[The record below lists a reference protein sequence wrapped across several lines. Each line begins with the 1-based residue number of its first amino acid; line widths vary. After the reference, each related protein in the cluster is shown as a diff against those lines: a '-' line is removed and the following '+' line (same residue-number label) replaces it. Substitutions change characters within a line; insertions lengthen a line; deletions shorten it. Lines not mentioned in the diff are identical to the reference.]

1 MPSISFFPSTIPMK
15 NSKESTHTSLRTLL
29 IITVLFMLN
38 PGAIYAGEA
47 YSNAYGYVDLGLPS
61 GTLWAT
67 CNVGANSPE
76 EYGDYFAWGETEPQ
90 EDNAYSWSSYKYAV
104 HNSQKLTKY
113 CYLIDYGNDG
123 FTDTLTELELSDD
136 AAFVNWGGD
145 WRMPSYEQWT
155 ELREKCTWTWTEQ
168 SNVKGYKVEGPN
180 GNSIFLPSNGAILDG
195 TSMYVGSYGTYWART
210 LSDDVPCDAWYL
222 YFNSDEAEMDGAG
235 GNRSGGLGI
244 RPVRSVVEATCAE
257 VNAGPD
263 GVTYRV
269 TGRVKSIVN
278 TTYGNWYLEDET
290 GELYIYGTVDASG
303 NYPRSSSLDGFGII
317 VGETVTVQGPK
328 KTYAGTPELV
338 DVVVVQ
344 PLMLLSENRININYK
359 AIDATVNLY
368 SAGDSYE
375 VEIPEGVT
383 WVTVKEQTQ
392 GMYPSVTLHI
402 DENKGQSRVAAVTF
416 STTVDGKQY
425 SVMVTIT
432 QHPYFFT
439 ATTVEGVELTYQVR
453 SDSPKTC
460 YLAGFGE
467 DMYSY
472 YPAVDTLTAGHV
484 TVPSEANGY
493 AVLGIDGRAFMGCS
507 ELTGVTISEGIT
519 IINIDAF
526 KGCTKLAEINF
537 PSHLTDMSANV
548 FDDTP
553 WFASQPDG
561 VLYISN
567 LLYTYKG
574 EMPANTEI
582 QVAESCTSISLGA
595 FQGQTN
601 LTAIE
606 LPTGLERI
614 GSYAFSQSGI
624 RRVVIPENC
633 QTIYTRAFAQCSDLE
648 SLIILGN
655 TRVEGNGTFSLCP
668 NLTEI
673 HLFSNEPI
681 YANVNAFYY
690 YSFDRND
697 QSIYERVTLYV
708 PQGARA
714 AYQSVAPWSY
724 FQKIVEMG
732 EPIDPIAID
741 EAHFP
746 DANFRA
752 FVASAD
758 IDTDQDGS
766 LSADELFAVTMM
778 NVEEKSIESL
788 KGIENFTALR
798 QLRCSNNQLKELD
811 ISKNTALTWLNCTN
825 NQLTTLDVSNNVL
838 LTGINCWTNQLT
850 SLDVSQNTRLTM
862 LYCYDNQLSSLDVSN
877 NTELTALNCS
887 KNQLTSLD
895 VSNNTAL
902 TGLYCYDNQLKE
914 LDITQ
919 NTALQNVWCNDN
931 QLTSLDVSKNTGI
944 TDLHCDG
951 NQLTTLDVSNNTL
964 LKTLYCND
972 NQLTSLD
979 LSNNTAL
986 TTLYCHRNQL
996 TSLDVS
1002 HSTALTDLYCQINQL
1017 TSIDVSQNTL
1027 LQQLRVSENLLE
1039 TLDVSN
1045 NPALRR
1051 LQCYKNQL
1059 TSLDVSQNPQLT
1071 MLYCYENQLTALDIS
1086 ANPLLTDILCN
1097 GNRLTTLDAS
1107 NNAKLTYLCVMGNQI
1122 KGEGMDVLVNSL
1134 PAVSEGTFLV
1144 MDLAEFYPE
1153 DNVCTAAQVAVARE
1167 KGWNVLA
1174 YVIEGDHYNYVEYE
1188 GSDAASPVAID
1199 EAHFP
1204 DEYFRWYVAQYIDT
1218 DGDGMLS
1225 TIEASAV
1232 KQIFDNMYYTT
1243 TSDLTG
1249 IEYFTELES
1258 LNLYQT
1264 QVKFL
1269 DLSKNTAL
1277 KFLVCNQDNNLE
1289 SLDIS
1294 QNVALEVLN
1303 VSNTKLTSLDVSH
1316 LKNLKELYCK
1326 SLNMGTLDISNNPLL
1341 EVLDCAGNGLTS
1353 LDVSDHISL
1362 NTLRCNSNKLT
1373 SLDVSK
1379 LTGLKEL
1386 DCSYNQLTSLDLT
1399 NNLALVTLSCSR
1411 NTLGVLDLSLL
1422 TELKSLTCVMCGL
1435 TNLDV
1440 SNNTQLDYLYCDLNP
1455 LSKLDVS
1462 KNLEL
1467 TTLRCNGGKVS
1478 ETEVCQLPALD
1489 VSSNTKLQVLFCS
1502 GNSLTTLDVSNC
1514 TALTRLYCN
1523 NNQLAA
1529 LDLSKN
1535 ANLEVLDCSKN
1546 LLTSL
1551 DVSENSVLAYLT
1563 CSDNQLTGIDLSKNA
1578 NLKSIDCSR
1587 NQIEHLDM
1595 SANENLYSLVCE
1607 QNRLKSLA
1615 VSPST
1620 TSIRCARNAFR
1631 GALMDSLIS
1640 HLPTV
1645 SNGEIHIIDTLYVDE
1660 MNVCTKAQVAAL
1672 REKGWTVR
1680 SRHPNG
1686 TFYMG
1691 DIYEGSDPLS
1701 LDPLENGDNINI
1713 GDDIDSNTNLNG
1725 NVVNNVLYS
1734 ISGDNGSFDAA
1745 EGCLVINK
1753 STSDDTMSELEGK
1766 DIFGDDFQGEFTGV
1780 VFKVAEGRGDV
1791 KIQAETTGTML
1802 LKVKIGSNA
1811 PITMELEGKLKVS
1824 FGYDVTEETN
1834 VYIYAGT
1841 PSSQTNGM
1849 RKAGDDNDN
1858 ALKIYGIEIVR
1869 RGPSGIDAVTL
1880 DGEPH
1885 DVYSPSGQIVRSQ
1898 ATDLEGLPAGVYI
1911 VGGKK
1916 VVVK

>member
-1 MPSISFFPSTIPMK
+1 MKRIIALLALFIPA
-15 NSKESTHTSLRTLL
+15 L
-29 IITVLFMLN
+29 
-38 PGAIYAGEA
+38 AILADDG
-47 YSNAYGYVDLGLPS
+47 
-61 GTLWAT
+61 GTQFVAAT
-67 CNVGANSPE
+67 CQQVI
-76 EYGDYFAWGETEPQ
+76 DGE
-90 EDNAYSWSSYKYAV
+90 
-104 HNSQKLTKY
+104 
-113 CYLIDYGNDG
+113 
-123 FTDTLTELELSDD
+123 
-136 AAFVNWGGD
+136 
-145 WRMPSYEQWT
+145 
-155 ELREKCTWTWTEQ
+155 
-168 SNVKGYKVEGPN
+168 
-180 GNSIFLPSNGAILDG
+180 
-195 TSMYVGSYGTYWART
+195 
-210 LSDDVPCDAWYL
+210 
-222 YFNSDEAEMDGAG
+222 
-235 GNRSGGLGI
+235 
-244 RPVRSVVEATCAE
+244 
-257 VNAGPD
+257 D
-263 GVTYRV
+263 GVVYRV
-269 TGRVKSIVN
+269 TGRVKSILN

-290 GELYIYGTVDASG
+290 GELYIYGTVDAAG
-303 NYPRSSSLDGFGII
+303 NYPRSSSLDDFGII
-317 VGETVTVQGPK
+317 VGETITVQGPK
-328 KTYAGTPELV
+328 NTYGNMPELV
-338 DVVVVQ
+338 DVVIVQ

-359 AIDATVNLY
+359 ETEATVNLY

-375 VEIPEGVT
+375 VEIPEGVS
-383 WVTVKEQTQ
+383 WVSVKEQTS

-402 DENKGQSRVAAVTF
+402 DENKGQSRVATVTF
-416 STTVDGKQY
+416 STTVNGKQH

-432 QHPYFFT
+432 QHPYYFT

-453 SDSPKTC
+453 GESPKTC

-467 DMYSY
+467 DMYAS
-472 YPAVDTLTAGHV
+472 YPAIDTLTAGHV

-519 IINIDAF
+519 IINTDAF

-537 PSHLTDMSANV
+537 PSYVMDVSPNV
-548 FDDTP
+548 FDDTS
-553 WFASQPDG
+553 WYASQPDG
-561 VLYISN
+561 VLYIRN

-582 QVAESCTSISLGA
+582 NVAESCTSISLGA

-614 GSYAFSQSGI
+614 GSYAFSQSGLKQI
-624 RRVVIPENC
+624 VIPENC
-633 QTIYTRAFAQCSDLE
+633 NTIYTRAFCECSELE
-648 SLIILGN
+648 SLTIVGN
-655 TRVEGNGTFSLCP
+655 TRVEGNGTFSACP
-668 NLTEI
+668 NLKEI
-673 HLFSNEPI
+673 TLLNSEPI
-681 YANVNAFYY
+681 YANANAFYY
-690 YSFDRND
+690 YPYDRND

-708 PQGARA
+708 PQGTKV
-714 AYQSVAPWSY
+714 AYQSVAPWSM
-724 FQKIVEMG
+724 FQRIVEG
-732 EPIDPIAID
+732 TTPPEPVAID

-766 LSADELFAVTMM
+766 LSADEIFAVSIM
-778 NVEEKSIESL
+778 NVDEKSISSL
-788 KGIENFTALR
+788 KGIEYFTTLQ
-798 QLRCSNNQLKELD
+798 QLMCSHNQLKELD
-811 ISKNTALTWLNCTN
+811 ISQNTSLTWLNCTN
-825 NQLTTLDVSNNVL
+825 NQLTSLNVSNNVL
-838 LTGINCWTNQLT
+838 LTGINCWSNQLT
-850 SLDVSQNTRLTM
+850 SLDVSQNTRLTL
-862 LYCYDNQLSSLDVSN
+862 LYCYDNQLSSLNVTYN
-877 NTELTALNCS
+877 PELTALNCS
-887 KNQLTSLD
+887 QNQITSLD
-895 VSNNTAL
+895 LCNNTAL
-902 TGLYCYDNQLKE
+902 TGLYCYQNQLKE
-914 LDITQ
+914 LDITP

-931 QLTSLDVSKNTGI
+931 QLTSLDVSTNTAI
-944 TDLHCDG
+944 ADLHCDG
-951 NQLTTLDVSNNTL
+951 NQLTTLDVSNNTS
-964 LKTLYCND
+964 LKTFYCND

-979 LSNNTAL
+979 VSNNTVL
-986 TTLYCHRNQL
+986 KTLYCHRNQL

-1027 LQQLRVSENLLE
+1027 LQQLRVGENSLT

-1059 TSLDVSQNPQLT
+1059 TSLDVSQNTQLT
-1071 MLYCYENQLTALDIS
+1071 MLYCHENQLTALDIS

-1122 KGEGMDVLVNSL
+1122 QGEGMDVLVNSL
-1134 PAVSEGTFLV
+1134 PTVTEGTFLV
-1144 MDLAEFYPE
+1144 MDLAGYYPE
-1153 DNVCTAAQVAVARE
+1153 NNECTAAQVAVVRE
-1167 KGWNVLA
+1167 KGWKALA
-1174 YVIEGDHYNYVEYE
+1174 YVKDGDHYNYVDYD

-1204 DEYFRWYVAQYIDT
+1204 DEYFRWYVGQYIDT

-1232 KQIFDNMYYTT
+1232 KKIFENMYYTT

-1249 IEYFTELES
+1249 IEYFTELET
-1258 LNLYQT
+1258 LNLFQT
-1264 QVKFL
+1264 RVTSL

-1294 QNVALEVLN
+1294 QNVALEIVN

-1326 SLNMGTLDISNNPLL
+1326 GLNMGTLDISNNPLL

-1353 LDVSDHISL
+1353 LDVSDHLSL

-1399 NNLALVTLSCSR
+1399 NNLALVTLSCSG
-1411 NTLGVLDLSLL
+1411 NQLGVLDVSMFGELTDLSCALCGL
-1422 TELKSLTCVMCGL
+1422 TELDLSHNAKLENLTC
-1435 TNLDV
+1435 
-1440 SNNTQLDYLYCDLNP
+1440 DYNP
-1455 LSKLDVS
+1455 LTKLDVS

-1514 TALTRLYCN
+1514 TALSVLQCYKNQLTALDVTNNPDLSSLICR
-1523 NNQLAA
+1523 NNQ
-1529 LDLSKN
+1529 
-1535 ANLEVLDCSKN
+1535 
-1546 LLTSL
+1546 LTSL
-1551 DVSENSVLAYLT
+1551 DVTNNRALMMFN
-1563 CSDNQLTGIDLSKNA
+1563 CSDNQLT
-1578 NLKSIDCSR
+1578 SIDISQNTELMDFDCSN
-1587 NQIEHLDM
+1587 NQIEHLDL
-1595 SANENLYSLVCE
+1595 SANVDIRSVYCE
-1607 QNRLKSLA
+1607 QNRLKSLT
-1615 VSPST
+1615 VSD
-1620 TSIRCARNAFR
+1620 RNTR
-1631 GALMDSLIS
+1631 LTWIHCPGNELKGAAMDSLIS
-1640 HLPTV
+1640 SLPTQNEASITV
-1645 SNGEIHIIDTLYVDE
+1645 IDTLYVNE
-1660 MNVCTKAQVAAL
+1660 KNVCTKAQVAAL
-1672 REKGWTVR
+1672 REKGWIARVR
-1680 SRHPNG
+1680 NEQG
-1686 TFYMG
+1686 AIYFG
-1691 DIYEGSDPLS
+1691 DEYEGSDPQT

-1713 GDDIDSNTNLNG
+1713 GDDLDSNTNLNG

-1734 ISGDNGSFDAA
+1734 ISADNGSYDAT

-1869 RGPSGIDAVTL
+1869 KGPSGIDAVTL

-1898 ATDLEGLPAGVYI
+1898 ATDLDGLPAGVYI

>member
-1 MPSISFFPSTIPMK
+1 MKRIFALLALFIPALTI
-15 NSKESTHTSLRTLL
+15 L
-29 IITVLFMLN
+29 
-38 PGAIYAGEA
+38 ADDGEA
-47 YSNAYGYVDLGLPS
+47 QFVA
-61 GTLWAT
+61 AT
-67 CNVGANSPE
+67 CQQVI
-76 EYGDYFAWGETEPQ
+76 DGE
-90 EDNAYSWSSYKYAV
+90 
-104 HNSQKLTKY
+104 
-113 CYLIDYGNDG
+113 
-123 FTDTLTELELSDD
+123 
-136 AAFVNWGGD
+136 
-145 WRMPSYEQWT
+145 
-155 ELREKCTWTWTEQ
+155 
-168 SNVKGYKVEGPN
+168 
-180 GNSIFLPSNGAILDG
+180 
-195 TSMYVGSYGTYWART
+195 
-210 LSDDVPCDAWYL
+210 
-222 YFNSDEAEMDGAG
+222 
-235 GNRSGGLGI
+235 
-244 RPVRSVVEATCAE
+244 
-257 VNAGPD
+257 D
-263 GVTYRV
+263 GVVYRV

-290 GELYIYGTVDASG
+290 GELYIYGTVDAYG
-303 NYPRSSSLDGFGII
+303 NYPRSSSLDDFGII
-317 VGETVTVQGPK
+317 VGETITVQGPK
-328 KTYAGTPELV
+328 KTYAGTSELV
-338 DVVVVQ
+338 DVVIIQ
-344 PLMLLSENRININYK
+344 PFMLLSENRININHK
-359 AIDATVNLY
+359 ETDAIVNLY

-375 VEIPEGVT
+375 VEIPEGVS
-383 WVTVKEQTQ
+383 WVSVKEQTS

-402 DENKGQSRVAAVTF
+402 DENKGQSRVATVTF

-425 SVMVTIT
+425 SVMVTVT

-472 YPAVDTLTAGHV
+472 YPAVDTLVAGHV

-493 AVLGIDGRAFMGCS
+493 AVLAIDSKAFMGCS

-519 IINIDAF
+519 IINTDAF

-537 PSHLTDMSANV
+537 PSYVMDMSPNV

-553 WFASQPDG
+553 WYANQPDG
-561 VLYISN
+561 VLYIRN

-574 EMPANTEI
+574 EMTANTEI
-582 QVAESCTSISLGA
+582 NVAETCTSISLGA

-614 GSYAFSQSGI
+614 GSYAFAQSGLKQI
-624 RRVVIPENC
+624 VIPENC
-633 QTIYTRAFAQCSDLE
+633 ANIYTRAFNQCSNLE
-648 SLIILGN
+648 SLTIVGN
-655 TRVEGNGTFSLCP
+655 TRVEGNGTFSACP
-668 NLTEI
+668 NLKEI
-673 HLFSNEPI
+673 TLLSSEPI
-681 YANVNAFYY
+681 YANANAFYY
-690 YSFDRND
+690 YAYDKND

-708 PQGARA
+708 PQGTKA
-714 AYQSVAPWSY
+714 AYQSVTPWSN
-724 FQKIVEMG
+724 FQKIVEGTTPM
-732 EPIDPIAID
+732 EPVAID

-758 IDTDQDGS
+758 IDTDQDGF
-766 LSADELFAVTMM
+766 LSSDEVFAVTIM
-778 NVEEKSIESL
+778 NVDEKSIESL
-788 KGIENFTALR
+788 KGIEYFTTLR
-798 QLRCSNNQLKELD
+798 ELMCSHNQLKELD

-825 NQLTTLDVSNNVL
+825 NQLTSLNVSNNVL
-838 LTGINCWTNQLT
+838 LTGINCWTNQLY
-850 SLDVSQNTRLTM
+850 SLDVAQNTRLTM
-862 LYCYDNQLSSLDVSN
+862 LYCYDNQLSSLNVTYN
-877 NTELTALNCS
+877 PELTALNCS
-887 KNQLTSLD
+887 QNQITSLD
-895 VSNNTAL
+895 LCNNTAL
-902 TGLYCYDNQLKE
+902 TGLYCYQNQLKE
-914 LDITQ
+914 LDITP

-931 QLTSLDVSKNTGI
+931 QLT
-944 TDLHCDG
+944 
-951 NQLTTLDVSNNTL
+951 TLDVSNNTS
-964 LKTLYCND
+964 LKTFYCND

-979 LSNNTAL
+979 VSHNTVL
-986 TTLYCHRNQL
+986 KTLYCHRNQL

-1027 LQQLRVSENLLE
+1027 LQQLRVGDNLLE

-1071 MLYCYENQLTALDIS
+1071 MLYCHENQLTALDIS

-1122 KGEGMDVLVNSL
+1122 QGEGMDVLVNSL
-1134 PAVSEGTFLV
+1134 PYVPNGTFLV

-1167 KGWNVLA
+1167 KGWKALA
-1174 YVIEGDHYNYVEYE
+1174 YVKDGDHYNYVDYD

-1204 DEYFRWYVAQYIDT
+1204 DEYFRWYVGQYIDT

-1232 KQIFDNMYYTT
+1232 KKIFEGSYYTS

-1264 QVKFL
+1264 QVKSL

-1277 KFLVCNQDNNLE
+1277 KFLVCNQDTYLE

-1316 LKNLKELYCK
+1316 LKNLKELYCNGLK
-1326 SLNMGTLDISNNPLL
+1326 LSTLDISNNPLL
-1341 EVLDCAGNGLTS
+1341 EVFDCGGNELTS
-1353 LDVSDHISL
+1353 LDVSNNLSL
-1362 NTLRCNSNKLT
+1362 NTLRCGSNHLT
-1373 SLDVSK
+1373 SLDVSA
-1379 LTGLKEL
+1379 LSDLVVL
-1386 DCSYNQLTSLDLT
+1386 DFSYNQFTSIDLS
-1399 NNLALVTLSCSR
+1399 NNLHMVTLICNGVRLGVLDVSMFSKLRTLSCS
-1411 NTLGVLDLSLL
+1411 L
-1422 TELKSLTCVMCGL
+1422 CGL

-1440 SNNTQLDYLYCDLNP
+1440 SHNPKLENLTCDYNP

-1467 TTLRCNGGKVS
+1467 TTLHCNGGKVS

-1514 TALTRLYCN
+1514 TALSVLQCYKNQLTALDVTNNPDLSSLICR
-1523 NNQLAA
+1523 NNQ
-1529 LDLSKN
+1529 
-1535 ANLEVLDCSKN
+1535 
-1546 LLTSL
+1546 LTSL
-1551 DVSENSVLAYLT
+1551 DVTNNRALMMFN
-1563 CSDNQLTGIDLSKNA
+1563 CSDNQLT
-1578 NLKSIDCSR
+1578 SIDISQNTELMDFDCSN
-1587 NQIEHLDM
+1587 NQIEHLDL
-1595 SANENLYSLVCE
+1595 SANVDIRSVYCE
-1607 QNRLKSLA
+1607 QNRLKSLT
-1615 VSPST
+1615 VSD
-1620 TSIRCARNAFR
+1620 RNTR
-1631 GALMDSLIS
+1631 LTWIHCPGNELKGAAMDSIIS
-1640 HLPTV
+1640 NLPIQSWASITV
-1645 SNGEIHIIDTLYVDE
+1645 IDTLYANE
-1660 MNVCTKAQVAAL
+1660 KNVCTKAQVAAI
-1672 REKGWTVR
+1672 REKGWTARVR
-1680 SRHPNG
+1680 SKEGAN
-1686 TFYMG
+1686 FYG
-1691 DIYEGSDPLS
+1691 DEYEGSDPQT

-1713 GDDIDSNTNLNG
+1713 GDDLDSNTNLNG

-1734 ISGDNGSFDAA
+1734 ISADNGSYDAA

-1841 PSSQTNGM
+1841 PSSQANGM
-1849 RKAGDDNDN
+1849 RKVGDDNDN

-1885 DVYSPSGQIVRSQ
+1885 DVYSPSGQMVRSQ
-1898 ATDLEGLPAGVYI
+1898 ATDLEGLPTGVYI

>member
-1 MPSISFFPSTIPMK
+1 MKRIIALLALFIPA
-15 NSKESTHTSLRTLL
+15 LAILADDG
-29 IITVLFMLN
+29 
-38 PGAIYAGEA
+38 GAQFVA
-47 YSNAYGYVDLGLPS
+47 
-61 GTLWAT
+61 AT
-67 CNVGANSPE
+67 CQQVI
-76 EYGDYFAWGETEPQ
+76 DGE
-90 EDNAYSWSSYKYAV
+90 
-104 HNSQKLTKY
+104 
-113 CYLIDYGNDG
+113 
-123 FTDTLTELELSDD
+123 
-136 AAFVNWGGD
+136 
-145 WRMPSYEQWT
+145 
-155 ELREKCTWTWTEQ
+155 
-168 SNVKGYKVEGPN
+168 
-180 GNSIFLPSNGAILDG
+180 
-195 TSMYVGSYGTYWART
+195 
-210 LSDDVPCDAWYL
+210 
-222 YFNSDEAEMDGAG
+222 
-235 GNRSGGLGI
+235 
-244 RPVRSVVEATCAE
+244 
-257 VNAGPD
+257 D
-263 GVTYRV
+263 GVVYRV

-290 GELYIYGTVDASG
+290 GELYIFGTVDSNG
-303 NYPRSSSLDGFGII
+303 NYPRSTSWDEFGII
-317 VGETVTVQGPK
+317 VGETITVQGPK
-328 KTYAGTPELV
+328 NTYANKPELV
-338 DVVVVQ
+338 DVVIVQ
-344 PLMLLSENRININYK
+344 PFMLLSESRINVNYK
-359 AIDATVNLY
+359 ETDATVNLY

-383 WVTVKEQTQ
+383 WVTVKEQTS
-392 GMYPSVTLHI
+392 GLYPSVTLHI
-402 DENKGQSRVAAVTF
+402 DENKGQSRVANVTF
-416 STTVDGKQY
+416 STTVNGKQY
-425 SVMVTIT
+425 SVLVTVT
-432 QHPYFFT
+432 QNPYFFT
-439 ATTVEGVELTYQVR
+439 AKTVEGVELTYQVR
-453 SDSPKTC
+453 GESPKTC

-467 DMYSY
+467 NMYDY
-472 YPAVDTLTAGHV
+472 YPAIDTLTAGHV

-655 TRVEGNGTFSLCP
+655 TRVEGNGTFSACP
-668 NLTEI
+668 NLKEI
-673 HLFSNEPI
+673 NLLNSEPI
-681 YANVNAFYY
+681 YANANAFYY
-690 YSFDRND
+690 YPYDRND

-708 PQGARA
+708 PQGTKA
-714 AYQSVAPWSY
+714 AYQSVAPWSM
-724 FQKIVEMG
+724 FQRIVEG
-732 EPIDPIAID
+732 TTPPEPVALD

-766 LSADELFAVTMM
+766 LSADEIFAVSII
-778 NVEEKSIESL
+778 NVDEKSIESL
-788 KGIENFTALR
+788 KGIEYFTTLQ
-798 QLRCSNNQLKELD
+798 QLMCSHNQLKELD
-811 ISKNTALTWLNCTN
+811 ISQNTSLTWLNCTN
-825 NQLTTLDVSNNVL
+825 NQLTALDVSNNVL
-838 LTGINCWTNQLT
+838 LTGINCWSNQLNL
-850 SLDVSQNTRLTM
+850 LDVAQNTRLTM
-862 LYCYDNQLSSLDVSN
+862 LYCYDNQLSSLNVTYN
-877 NTELTALNCS
+877 PELTALNCS
-887 KNQLTSLD
+887 QNQITSLD
-895 VSNNTAL
+895 LCNNTAL
-902 TGLYCYDNQLKE
+902 TGLYCYQNQLKE
-914 LDITQ
+914 LDITP

-931 QLTSLDVSKNTGI
+931 QLTSLDVSTNTAI
-944 TDLHCDG
+944 ADLHCDG

-979 LSNNTAL
+979 VSNNTVL

-1027 LQQLRVSENLLE
+1027 LQQLRVGDNLLE

-1045 NPALRR
+1045 NTALRR

-1059 TSLDVSQNPQLT
+1059 TSLDISQNTQLT
-1071 MLYCYENQLTALDIS
+1071 MLYCHQNQLTALDIS
-1086 ANPLLTDILCN
+1086 ANPNLTQILCD
-1097 GNRLTTLDAS
+1097 GNQLTTLDAS

-1122 KGEGMDVLVNSL
+1122 QGEGMDVLVNSL
-1134 PAVSEGTFLV
+1134 SAVSEGTFLV

-1188 GSDAASPVAID
+1188 GSDAAGPVAID
-1199 EAHFP
+1199 ETNFP

-1225 TIEASAV
+1225 AVEASAV
-1232 KQIFDNMYYTT
+1232 KKLFDKPYTT
-1243 TSDLTG
+1243 AIADLTG
-1249 IEYFTELES
+1249 IEYFTELKELV
-1258 LNLYQT
+1258 LNNLCVT
-1264 QVKFL
+1264 SL

-1277 KFLVCNQDNNLE
+1277 KTLRVRDDYGDNYLE

-1294 QNVALEVLN
+1294 QNVALEVLD
-1303 VSNTKLTSLDVSH
+1303 VSATRLTSLDVSH
-1316 LKNLKELYCK
+1316 MTNLKEFYCNG
-1326 SLNMGTLDISNNPLL
+1326 LNLGTLDISNNLSL
-1341 EVLDCAGNGLTS
+1341 EVFDCGFNELTS
-1353 LDVSDHISL
+1353 LDVSNNLSL
-1362 NTLRCNSNKLT
+1362 NTLRCGSNKLT
-1373 SLDVSK
+1373 SLDVSR
-1379 LTGLKEL
+1379 LTALTVL
-1386 DCSYNQLTSLDLT
+1386 DCSFNQLTSLDLS
-1399 NNLALVTLSCSR
+1399 NNLSLVTLTCSG
-1411 NTLGVLDLSLL
+1411 NTLGVLDVSMFSKLKNLSCAL
-1422 TELKSLTCVMCGL
+1422 CGL
-1435 TNLDV
+1435 TDLDV
-1440 SNNTQLDYLYCDLNP
+1440 SHNAKLVNLTTDYNP
-1455 LSKLDVS
+1455 MTKLDVS

-1514 TALTRLYCN
+1514 TALSVLQCYKNQLTALDVTNNPDLSSLICR
-1523 NNQLAA
+1523 NNQ
-1529 LDLSKN
+1529 
-1535 ANLEVLDCSKN
+1535 
-1546 LLTSL
+1546 LTSL
-1551 DVSENSVLAYLT
+1551 DVTNNRALMMFN
-1563 CSDNQLTGIDLSKNA
+1563 CSDNQLT
-1578 NLKSIDCSR
+1578 SIDISQNTELMDFDCSN
-1587 NQIEHLDM
+1587 NQIEHLDL
-1595 SANENLYSLVCE
+1595 SANVDIRSVYCE
-1607 QNRLKSLA
+1607 RNRLKSMK
-1615 VSPST
+1615 VSDQNTNLGWLHCPG
-1620 TSIRCARNAFR
+1620 NELK
-1631 GALMDSLIS
+1631 GAAMDSIIS
-1640 HLPTV
+1640 NLPIQSWASITV
-1645 SNGEIHIIDTLYVDE
+1645 IDTLYANE
-1660 MNVCTKAQVAAL
+1660 KNVCTKAQVAAI
-1672 REKGWTVR
+1672 REKGWTARVR
-1680 SRHPNG
+1680 SKEGAN
-1686 TFYMG
+1686 FYG
-1691 DIYEGSDPLS
+1691 DEYEGSDPLS

-1713 GDDIDSNTNLNG
+1713 GDDIDNNTNLNG

-1734 ISGDNGSFDAA
+1734 ISADNGSYDAA

-1841 PSSQTNGM
+1841 PSSQANGM

-1885 DVYSPSGQIVRSQ
+1885 DVYSPSGQLVRSQ
-1898 ATDLEGLPAGVYI
+1898 ATDLQGLPAGVYI